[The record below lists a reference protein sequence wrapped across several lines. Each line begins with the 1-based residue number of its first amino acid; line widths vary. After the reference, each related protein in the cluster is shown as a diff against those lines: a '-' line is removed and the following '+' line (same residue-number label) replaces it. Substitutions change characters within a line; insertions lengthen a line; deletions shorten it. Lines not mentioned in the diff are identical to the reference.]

1 MGTFLKD
8 IRYGARV
15 LAKSPGFTLVA
26 VFVTALG
33 IGANT
38 AIFSVVNAVLL
49 RPLPYA
55 HPERLVRMHG
65 VNERRGV
72 TSMSLSFPN
81 FSDLRAQAGVFE
93 ALGAFTDTT
102 SALTGDGPPEQVV
115 GVQSSGDL
123 FEVLGARAALGRT
136 LARGD
141 EQPGGAPVVVVSHG
155 MWQRRYG
162 GDPGLVGRTLTL
174 DGKPRTVVGVL
185 PADFQFLFV
194 NEPVEFYVPL
204 DPKGDMEVQRGA
216 GWLEVVGR
224 LREGTTLEQAGAEV
238 RAVSARIAE
247 ANPQENTNLSFRLAG
262 AHEEMVG
269 SLRPTLFVLLG
280 AVGFV
285 LLIACA
291 NVANLLLAR
300 ASRRGRELAIRV
312 ALGAGRGRV
321 VRQLLTESLLLST
334 LGGVAGL
341 LFAMWGV
348 ALISA
353 FVPSDVPRFAE
364 TGLDP
369 SVLAFTL
376 VASVLTGLIFGLA
389 PALQASRVDLN
400 EALKEGGRG
409 STEGGKGRVRA
420 ALVIAEVAV
429 SLVLL
434 VGAGLL
440 IKSFIRLR
448 ATDPGLDPRG
458 VLTASVSLPAARYPE
473 DAQVI
478 SFYERA
484 LERLSALPG
493 VEAAAGIMPLPL
505 SESGMSTSFAVVG
518 RPDPGPG
525 ARPSSAARVVT
536 PGYLRAMGV
545 PLLRG
550 RDFTEQDSAD
560 APKVL
565 LVNEEL
571 ARQHF
576 PGEDPVGKRLR
587 IGLNDINGEIVGVV
601 GSVRHRRLSTAAG
614 PEYYVPLRQVP
625 FSSLSLVVRA
635 GRGDPARLGAAV
647 RAAVQE
653 VDRELPV
660 YRVRTMESLV
670 AESVARQRFS
680 MTLLVAFAALALVLA
695 AVGVF
700 SVMSF
705 LVAQRTHEIGIRMA
719 LGAEARDILRMVVG
733 GGMTLAIAGVSLGLL
748 AAFGLTRL
756 MSSLLYEVSAS
767 DPFVFGGVALLLS
780 AVALAAC
787 LLPALRAARVDP
799 MEALRYE

>member
-1 MGTFLKD
+1 MRTLLQDLK
-8 IRYGARV
+8 YGARV
-15 LAKSPGFTLVA
+15 LAKAPGFTLVA

-49 RPLPYA
+49 RPLPYEQ
-55 HPERLVRMHG
+55 PERLVRAYG
-65 VNERRGV
+65 VHEKRGV
-72 TSMSLSFPN
+72 TSMSISFLN
-81 FSDLRAQAGVFE
+81 FSDLREQGTTFDGLAAYS
-93 ALGAFTDTT
+93 DTT
-102 SALTGDGPPEQVV
+102 SALTGAGAPEQVAA
-115 GVQSSGDL
+115 VQSSGEL

-136 LARGD
+136 LSRAD
-141 EQPGGAPVVVVSHG
+141 ERPGGAPVAVISHG
-155 MWQRRYG
+155 TWQRRYG
-162 GDPGLVGRTLTL
+162 GDPAIVGRAVML
-174 DGKPRTVVGVL
+174 DGKPLTVVGVL
-185 PADFQFLFV
+185 RPDFQFLFA
-194 NEPVEFYVPL
+194 NEPAEFFVPL

-216 GWLEVVGR
+216 GFLEVVGR
-224 LREGTTLEQAGAEV
+224 LKEGVTLEQAADEA
-238 RAVSARIAE
+238 RAVAARLAE
-247 ANPQENTNLSFRLAG
+247 AHPEENMGRGFRLAG

-269 SLRPTLFVLLG
+269 SLRPTLLVLLA

-291 NVANLLLAR
+291 NVANLLLVR

-334 LGGVAGL
+334 LGGAAGL

-348 ALISA
+348 ALISS
-353 FVPSDVPRFAE
+353 FVPSDVPRFGEA
-364 TGLDP
+364 GLDP
-369 SVLAFTL
+369 AVLLFTL
-376 VASVLTGLIFGLA
+376 AASVLTGVVFGLA

-400 EALKEGGRG
+400 ESLKEGGRG

-440 IKSFIRLR
+440 VKSFVRLR

-458 VLTASVSLPAARYPE
+458 VLTAAVALPETRYSKDE
-473 DAQVI
+473 QI
-478 SFYERA
+478 TGFYERVLGRVA
-484 LERLSALPG
+484 ALPG
-493 VEAAAGIMPLPL
+493 VEASAAVMPLPL
-505 SESGMSTSFAVVG
+505 GDSNMSTTFYVGG

-525 ARPSSAARVVT
+525 AQPSSAARVIT
-536 PGYLRAMGV
+536 PDYLRAMGI
-545 PLLRG
+545 PLVRG
-550 RDFTEQDSAD
+550 RAFTERDTAE
-560 APKVL
+560 APMVIL
-565 LVNEEL
+565 INEEL

-576 PGEDPVGKRLR
+576 PGEDPLGKRLVL
-587 IGLNDINGEIVGVV
+587 GLNDIDGEIVGVV

-625 FSSLSLVVRA
+625 FGSLSLVVRA
-635 GRGDPARLGAAV
+635 RTDDPAQLAASL
-647 RAAVQE
+647 RAAVGE
-653 VDRELPV
+653 IDRELPV
-660 YRVRTMESLV
+660 YRVRTMGALV

-680 MTLLVAFAALALVLA
+680 MTLLAAFAALALVLA

-705 LVAQRTHEIGIRMA
+705 LVTQRTHEIGIRMA
-719 LGAEARDILRMVVG
+719 LGAQARDILRMVVG
-733 GGMTLAIAGVSLGLL
+733 GGMTLTVAGVSVGLL

-756 MSSLLYEVSAS
+756 MSSLLYEVSAT
-767 DPFVFGGVALLLS
+767 DPYVFAGVALLL
-780 AVALAAC
+780 ALVALAAC
-787 LLPALRAARVDP
+787 LVPALRATKVDP
-799 MEALRYE
+799 MEALRHE